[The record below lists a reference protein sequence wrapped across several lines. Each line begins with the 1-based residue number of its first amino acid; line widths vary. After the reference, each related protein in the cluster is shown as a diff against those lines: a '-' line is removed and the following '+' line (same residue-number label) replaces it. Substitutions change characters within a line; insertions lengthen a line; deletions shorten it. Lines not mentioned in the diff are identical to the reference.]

1 MSQSSSPTK
10 PHSGQNPSTLPK
22 RKRGGQPRNSNARKH
37 GLYAVRA
44 VKRPSGAQAGNDN
57 ALRHGFYSRSF
68 TSAENSG
75 LDSDIRGEFYD
86 EINLARVNANRLAEL
101 LKDYKS
107 MPIQDI
113 ISTAHALSN
122 FLDRIRSLSREQKV
136 MYQKMTTIEQALE
149 ELKDLPFEE
158 D

>member
-1 MSQSSSPTK
+1 MPDQPKKPSP
-10 PHSGQNPSTLPK
+10 L
-22 RKRGGQPRNSNARKH
+22 KRGGQPGNSNATKH
-37 GLYAVRA
+37 GRYAVRA
-44 VKRPSGAQAGNDN
+44 TKRASGAQPANDN

-101 LKDYKS
+101 LKDYRT
-107 MPIQDI
+107 MPLADVISAANGLNNYLERIQ
-113 ISTAHALSN
+113 
-122 FLDRIRSLSREQKV
+122 SLTRAQRV
-136 MYQKMTTIEQALE
+136 VFQNLTTIEQALA
-149 ELKDLPFEE
+149 ELKDIPPEE

>member
-1 MSQSSSPTK
+1 MTEIFTPTGGPRPSEPPANIGHVEGTSPQRPPET
-10 PHSGQNPSTLPK
+10 PK
-22 RKRGGQPRNSNARKH
+22 RRKGGQP
-37 GLYAVRA
+37 
-44 VKRPSGAQAGNDN
+44 GNDN

-68 TSAENSG
+68 TRADMAS
-75 LDSDIRGEFYD
+75 LDSDVKGEFHD
-86 EINLARVNANRLAEL
+86 EINLARVNANRLADL

-122 FLDRIRSLSREQKV
+122 FLDRIRSLSRDQRF
-136 MYQKMTTIEQALE
+136 MYQNLTTIEQALE
-149 ELKDLPFEE
+149 ELKDIPFDE